1 VIVLDRR
8 HLAASF
14 RQMRINRKL
23 TQRQLAERLH
33 VTSKAV
39 GYREGRA
46 LLDVD
51 VVLETAAVFGYDLA
65 LIPKRHPDARPTGTG
80 WPA

>member
-1 VIVLDRR
+1 MIVLDHR

-14 RQMRINRKL
+14 REMRINRKL

-33 VTSKAV
+33 VHQHTVS
-39 GYREGRA
+39 YREGGA
-46 LLDVD
+46 LLDVG
-51 VVLETAAVFGYDLA
+51 VALETAAAFGYDLA
-65 LIPKRHPDARPTGTG
+65 LVPKRHPDARPTGTG